1 MDAPPRSSSPLF
13 DKPVGSIGHRSK
25 GEHPKQA
32 RYVAGHQRGPPAAP
46 IDLGPGQSTGPML
59 GYDSHGLEDPLS
71 VNQQIDSG
79 GRTSNLLAS
88 PWLSVQIPRQLLLQ
102 TQKFSMPCVMRV
114 EVRP

>member
-13 DKPVGSIGHRSK
+13 DKPVGSIGHRSE

-32 RYVAGHQRGPPAAP
+32 RYVAGHQRGPPARRLTWDQGNRLAQCWGTIP
-46 IDLGPGQSTGPML
+46 
-59 GYDSHGLEDPLS
+59 HGLEDPLS

>member
-1 MDAPPRSSSPLF
+1 
-13 DKPVGSIGHRSK
+13 VSIPSK
-25 GEHPKQA
+25 HGTLPDTS
-32 RYVAGHQRGPPAAP
+32 VAHLRRRLTWYQGNR
-46 IDLGPGQSTGPML
+46 LGQGWGTIP
-59 GYDSHGLEDPLS
+59 HGLEDPLS
-71 VNQQIDSG
+71 INQQFDSG